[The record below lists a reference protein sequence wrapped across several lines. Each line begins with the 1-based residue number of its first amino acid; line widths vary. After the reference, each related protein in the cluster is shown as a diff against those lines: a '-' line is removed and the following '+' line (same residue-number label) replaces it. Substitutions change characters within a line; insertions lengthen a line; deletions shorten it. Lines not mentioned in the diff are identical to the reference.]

1 MAAQTIK
8 ITGARQHNLKN
19 LTLEIPREKLV
30 VITGMSGSGKSSLAF
45 DTLYAEGQ
53 RRYVES
59 LSAYARQF
67 LDQMQKPDVEF
78 IEGLSP
84 AIAIEQ
90 RSSGGNPRSTIATTT
105 EIYDYLRLL
114 FSSVGEPHDPATG
127 EPIFKLSAQQIVDR
141 ILDYPAESRIVLLAP
156 LVQGEVGEFR
166 DVLEKLK
173 REGFVRARVDGEIV
187 ELSGQTP
194 LVKLGRGQAHVI
206 EAVVD
211 RLVIREGLRPRLAD
225 SVDTALKWGGRQLMV
240 LRRVEGEEPERW
252 EEIHYSTDFTNPAT
266 GFTLPQLTPKHFS
279 FNSHLGACPVCHGL
293 GTELMVDAELIVSDP
308 EKSLAEGAI
317 APWAKAGKR
326 MEKYYAGL
334 LQALARE
341 YRVSVDT
348 AYKDLPAEFQRAL
361 AFGTGDRKV
370 ALGFG
375 EDGKADKVDKP
386 FDGIV
391 AQLSR
396 LYESTES
403 EFTRQR
409 IRQYMSRRTC
419 PSCHGARLKPE
430 MLAITVRSHHLPEL
444 GVAKAKD
451 LRGWAG
457 RALSGELNIYEFCRL
472 TIEEARA
479 FLENLELTSQQQLI
493 TTEVRRELSNRLNF
507 LVEVGLGYLSLDRE
521 SGTLSGGEAQR
532 IRLATQIGSGLAGCL
547 YVLDEPSIGLHQR
560 DNDRLIATLRRLRDL
575 GNSVIVV
582 EHDEDT
588 IRAADHILDLG
599 PGAGARGGHIV
610 AQGTLKEILPLETSP
625 TAQYLSG
632 RARIPV
638 PKHRKTPQY
647 VAPANRPVSPREA
660 ALPGWLSV
668 IGAEENNLRNVDAHF
683 PLGCVTCVTG
693 VSGSGKSTLVDDI
706 LRRALF
712 RHFYRSKDRP
722 GKHGGI
728 LGLEQ
733 IDKAIVIDQTPI
745 GRTPRSNPVTYT
757 SAFGPIRE
765 LFAGLP
771 ASRVRGYDSGRFSFN
786 VKGGRCETCEG
797 DGMKKIE
804 MHFLADVYVE
814 CEVCHGR
821 RYNRETLEVTYKGK
835 NIADI
840 LDMTVDEAARFF
852 RNIPQISDKLL
863 ALEDVGLGY
872 VHLGQSATT
881 LSGGEAQRIK
891 LAAELAKKATGRT
904 VYILDEPTTGLHFA
918 DIHKLLEVL
927 MKLRDAGN
935 TLVIIEHNLE
945 VIKCADWLVDL
956 GPEGGSG
963 GGRIVA
969 EGTPETVAREA
980 GSHTGRY
987 LHRML

>member
-1 MAAQTIK
+1 MPAQTIK
-8 ITGARQHNLKN
+8 IIGARQHNLRN

-67 LDQMQKPDVEF
+67 LDQMQKPDVDF

-90 RSSGGNPRSTIATTT
+90 RSSGGNQRSTIATTT

-114 FSSVGEPHDPATG
+114 YASVGQPHDPATG
-127 EPIFKLSAQQIVDR
+127 APVFKLSAQEIVDQ
-141 ILDYPAESRIVLLAP
+141 ILALPAESRIVVLAP
-156 LVQGEVGEFR
+156 VIQKEVGEFR

-173 REGFVRARVDGEIV
+173 REGFVRARVDGQI
-187 ELSGQTP
+187 LDLGSPQP
-194 LVKLGRGQAHVI
+194 VKLSKAAAHVI

-211 RLVIREGLRPRLAD
+211 RLVIREGVRARLAD
-225 SVDTALKWGGRQLMV
+225 SVDTALKWGGTELKI
-240 LRRVEGEEPERW
+240 LRRVGSGDPEQW
-252 EEIHYSTDFTNPAT
+252 EEHSFSTAYSNPAT
-266 GFTLPQLTPKHFS
+266 GYRLAQLTPKHFS
-279 FNSHLGACPVCHGL
+279 FNSHLGACPECHGL
-293 GTELMVDAELIVSDP
+293 GTEQVCDPDLIVPDP
-308 EKSLAEGAI
+308 EKSLEEGAV
-317 APWAKAGKR
+317 APWAKANPR
-326 MEKYYAGL
+326 MRKYYAGAL
-334 LQALARE
+334 KALAAA
-341 YRVSVDT
+341 YGVAMDT
-348 AYKDLPAEFQRAL
+348 PYGELPAEFQKAL
-361 AFGTGDRKV
+361 MEGTGERAV
-370 ALGFG
+370 VLGFSDQG
-375 EDGKADKVDKP
+375 RPTKIEKP
-386 FDGIV
+386 FEGV
-391 AQLSR
+391 VHQLEH
-396 LYESTES
+396 LYGTTES
-403 EFTRQR
+403 EFSRQR

-419 PSCHGARLKPE
+419 RACQGARLQPGILAVTVTANRPE
-430 MLAITVRSHHLPEL
+430 PALADTR
-444 GVAKAKD
+444 
-451 LRGWAG
+451 
-457 RALSGELNIYEFCRL
+457 NIHEFCRMTVADALAFVQNMRL
-472 TIEEARA
+472 TA
-479 FLENLELTSQQQLI
+479 QQRII
-493 TTEVRRELSNRLNF
+493 TTEVLREVSNRLSF

-588 IRAADHILDLG
+588 IRAADYILDLG
-599 PGAGARGGHIV
+599 PGAGVRGGQIV
-610 AQGTLKEILPLETSP
+610 AQGTLEEVLGVEKSL

-632 RARIPV
+632 RAKIPV
-638 PKHRKTPQY
+638 PKHRHQPQF
-647 VAPANRPVSPREA
+647 VAPETEPVRGTPKRGARAESGETAR
-660 ALPGWLSV
+660 PGWLRV
-668 IGAEENNLRNVDAHF
+668 LGARENNLQNLTAEF
-683 PLGCVTCVTG
+683 PLGCLTCVTG

-712 RHFYRSKDRP
+712 RHFYRSKERP
-722 GKHGGI
+722 GQHDQI
-728 LGLEQ
+728 LGLGQ

-757 SAFGPIRE
+757 GAFGAIRD
-765 LFAGLP
+765 LYAGLP
-771 ASRVRGYDSGRFSFN
+771 AARIRGYEAGRFSFN
-786 VKGGRCETCEG
+786 VKGGRCEACEG
-797 DGMKKIE
+797 DGMKRIE
-804 MHFLADVYVE
+804 MHFLADVYVT
-814 CEVCHGR
+814 CEVCRGR

-835 NIADI
+835 NIADV
-840 LDMTVDEAARFF
+840 LEMTVDEAARFF
-852 RNIPQISDKLL
+852 RNVPQISDRLL

-872 VHLGQSATT
+872 VCLGQSGTT

-904 VYILDEPTTGLHFA
+904 VYILDEPTTGLHHA

-927 MKLRDAGN
+927 QKLRDSGN

-945 VIKCADWLVDL
+945 VIKCADWVIDL

-969 EGTPETVAREA
+969 QGTPETLAQCDQ
-980 GSHTGRY
+980 SYTGKY
-987 LHRML
+987 LRRML

>member
-8 ITGARQHNLKN
+8 IVGARQHNLKN
-19 LTLEIPREKLV
+19 VSLEIPREQLV

-59 LSAYARQF
+59 LSVYARQF
-67 LDQMQKPDVEF
+67 LDQMQKPEVDF

-114 FSSVGEPHDPATG
+114 FSSIGQPHDPSTG
-127 EPIFKLSAQQIVDR
+127 QTVHKLSAQQIVDQ
-141 ILDYPAESRIVLLAP
+141 ILELPADSRIILLAP
-156 LVQGEVGEFR
+156 LVQSEVGEFR

-173 REGFVRARVDGEIV
+173 REGFIRARVDGEII
-187 ELSGQTP
+187 ELGGTQP
-194 LVKLGRGQAHVI
+194 VVKLQRGEAHVI
-206 EAVVD
+206 EAVID
-211 RLVIREGLRPRLAD
+211 RLVIRDGVRTRLAD
-225 SVDTALKWGGRQLMV
+225 SVDTALKWGGSRLVV
-240 LRRVEGEEPERW
+240 LRKTDTGEDDW
-252 EEIHYSTDFTNPAT
+252 DEIRFSTDFTNPDT
-266 GFTLPQLTPKHFS
+266 GFALPQLTPKHFS

-293 GTELMVDAELIVSDP
+293 GTELMVDPELVIPVP
-308 EKSLAEGAI
+308 EKSLAEGAVV
-317 APWAKAGKR
+317 PWAKAGKR
-326 MEKYYAGL
+326 MEKYYGGVRD
-334 LQALARE
+334 ALAAA
-341 YRVSVDT
+341 YKVSVEVPFR
-348 AYKDLPAEFQRAL
+348 DLPEEFQQAVL
-361 AFGTGDRKV
+361 FGTGERTIS
-370 ALGFG
+370 LHFG
-375 EDGKADKVDKP
+375 DDGEQTKIEKSFEGVVP
-386 FDGIV
+386 
-391 AQLSR
+391 QLQQ
-396 LYESTES
+396 LYDSTES
-403 EFTRQR
+403 EVNRTR
-409 IRQYMSRRTC
+409 IRQFMGRRTC
-419 PSCHGARLKPE
+419 STCNGARLKPE
-430 MLAITVRSHHLPEL
+430 ILAVTVRSGE
-444 GVAKAKD
+444 
-451 LRGWAG
+451 R
-457 RALSGELNIYEFCRL
+457 ELNIQQFCQL
-472 TIEEARA
+472 AIEDAGKFVE
-479 FLENLELTSQQQLI
+479 ELELDEQQRFI
-493 TTEVRRELSNRLNF
+493 TTEVRRELLNRLSF

-532 IRLATQIGSGLAGCL
+532 IRLATQIGSGLAGCV

-560 DNDRLIATLRRLRDL
+560 DNDRLISTLRKLRDL
-575 GNSVIVV
+575 GNSVVVV

-588 IRAADHILDLG
+588 IRAADHVVDLG
-599 PGAGARGGHIV
+599 PGAGVRGGHVV
-610 AQGTLKEILPLETSP
+610 AQGTVEDILKVEQSL

-632 RARIPV
+632 RAVIAV
-638 PKHRKTPQY
+638 PKHRVKPSTPRHSIDAKH
-647 VAPANRPVSPREA
+647 VP
-660 ALPGWLSV
+660 PGWLSV
-668 IGAEENNLRNVDAHF
+668 IGANENNVRGIDAHF
-683 PLGCVTCVTG
+683 PLGCLTCVTG

-712 RHFYRSKDRP
+712 RYFFRSKDRP
-722 GKHGGI
+722 GQHKTI
-728 LGLEQ
+728 IGLDQ

-757 SAFGPIRE
+757 GAFSPIRD

-797 DGMKKIE
+797 DGVKKIE

-814 CEVCHGR
+814 CEVCRGR

-852 RNIPQISDKLL
+852 RNVPQIADKLL

-872 VHLGQSATT
+872 VCLGQSGTT

-935 TLVIIEHNLE
+935 TLIIIEHNLE
-945 VIKCADWLVDL
+945 VIKCADWVIDM
-956 GPEGGSG
+956 GPEGGIRG
-963 GGRIVA
+963 GQIIA
-969 EGTPETVAREA
+969 EGTPEEIAAAE
-980 GSHTGRY
+980 GSHTGAY
-987 LHRML
+987 LRRML